1 MAIYLIIDFFQLF
14 AAQNPAGV
22 YGGRKQ
28 LSRAFTNRFVQM
40 EFGELPG
47 AELEEIVSKKCQIP
61 PSKAAKLVE
70 AINALRNLRRDS
82 AVFAGR
88 NSFATLR
95 DLFRWA
101 DRYGREQAK
110 RVQHFQ
116 FF

>member
-1 MAIYLIIDFFQLF
+1 
-14 AAQNPAGV
+14 
-22 YGGRKQ
+22 
-28 LSRAFTNRFVQM
+28 M

-70 AINALRNLRRDS
+70 AINALRQLRRDS

-101 DRYGREQAK
+101 DRYGREQGEVERDWDRHLALDGYYLLGGRCRSSTECDQVK
-110 RVQHFQ
+110 GLSNLRFLR
-116 FF
+116 